1 MSPLTS
7 SREELW
13 EMREKKMLPKSTIT
27 TFLSRTLYTLLTYK
41 KAQRNY
47 LGMKEIELSGSQ
59 DSEISILEA

>member
-13 EMREKKMLPKSTIT
+13 EMRKKKMLPKSTIT

-41 KAQRNY
+41 KAQRN
-47 LGMKEIELSGSQ
+47 I
-59 DSEISILEA
+59 